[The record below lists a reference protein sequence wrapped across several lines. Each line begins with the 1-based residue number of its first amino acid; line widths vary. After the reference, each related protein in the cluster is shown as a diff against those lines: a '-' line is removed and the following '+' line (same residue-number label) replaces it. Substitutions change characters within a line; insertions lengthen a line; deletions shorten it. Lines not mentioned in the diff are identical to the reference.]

1 MTKKRKQQGQSL
13 MEAIVAIAILLMV
26 VIAVLALTI
35 SGVTGQKNNE
45 QQVVANNLAR
55 EGIELVRNLRDSN
68 WVAGRPWYTG
78 FEQNSVGLIDYRSTA
93 VDYSIDASPQLGF
106 DADGFYAHQPFLSG
120 SPYSRTVQI
129 QAICFSQSVERIAA
143 VETNCL
149 SSEQQ
154 IGVKVSS
161 TVTWQDDGDIR
172 LVKLEDLLYD
182 WK

>member
-1 MTKKRKQQGQSL
+1 MMGKMKQRGQSL

-45 QQVVANNLAR
+45 QQVIANNLAR

-68 WVAGRPWYTG
+68 WTAGRPWSTG
-78 FEQNSVGLIDYRSTA
+78 FEQNSVGLIDYQSGA
-93 VDYSIDASPQLGF
+93 IDYSIGASGQLGF
-106 DADGFYAHQPFLSG
+106 DVDNFYSHDFLQG

-129 QAICFSQSVERIAA
+129 QAICFSQFNERVAA
-143 VETNCL
+143 VGANCL
-149 SSEQQ
+149 SGEQQ

-161 TVTWQDDGDIR
+161 TVTWQDDGDVR